1 MKKVVDSGLLGWP
14 LKFTVSKHTGFDWKF
29 YWVGKTDLTPQPV
42 PLELDYE
49 SWLGPAPYK
58 PYNVHRTHQTFRGYW
73 DYDGGALGDMGQ
85 HYLDPIQYMLGKD
98 NESPVYI
105 EVDAP
110 LQDKDAVGIFNR
122 ITYTYAGVKK
132 SGLMWT
138 AGLRE
143 MKQKVEAIT
152 GAKYNACLLNLYH
165 EGEEGM
171 GWHKDNEAE
180 IVQGSSIASL
190 SFGAARK
197 FAFKHAKTNERLDIE
212 LANGSLL
219 DMKGEVQQHWYHAL
233 PKTKKVK
240 NRRINLTFRLMH
252 GHSL

>member
-1 MKKVVDSGLLGWP
+1 MSLLFP
-14 LKFTVSKHTGFDWKF
+14 PDNL
-29 YWVGKTDLTPQPV
+29 LP
-42 PLELDYE
+42 
-49 SWLGPAPYK
+49 
-58 PYNVHRTHQTFRGYW
+58 
-73 DYDGGALGDMGQ
+73 YDGIAIYHGVVFDEVEAVSIANSLFEEIPWNPDEVM
-85 HYLDPIQYMLGKD
+85 MFGKKIITKRK
-98 NESPVYI
+98 VAWYA
-105 EVDAP
+105 DA
-110 LQDKDAVGIFNR
+110 G
-122 ITYTYAGVKK
+122 ITYTYAGIKK
-132 SGLMWT
+132 SGLLWT
-138 AGLRE
+138 AGLLE
-143 MKQKVEAIT
+143 VKQKVEAIT

-171 GWHKDNEAE
+171 GWHQDNEAE

-252 GHSL
+252 DHSL